1 MEALKVFM
9 LTNVLHKQLMT
20 MWLHNLIPQSRPRMV
35 TIVNELG
42 LMFIFLIFIDQS
54 NLQKLT
60 LTNRLISNNFCS
72 QLRDH

>member
-1 MEALKVFM
+1 
-9 LTNVLHKQLMT
+9 MT
-20 MWLHNLIPQSRPRMV
+20 MWFHNLIPQSRLRMV
-35 TIVNELG
+35 TTVNELK
-42 LMFIFLIFIDQS
+42 LMFIFFYIFIDQS